1 MSRVL
6 TSQVLV
12 AIDTGYDKEKEERA
26 RDYIGASGIGH
37 PCDAYQAYS
46 LRGFPNTQPDA
57 RLKRIFRLG
66 HILEDEVVKDLKEKA
81 DVRVW
86 EIDGLTG
93 RQHSYE
99 EWEGHIVCH
108 MDGHIEL
115 EDGILRVLE
124 IKSMNDASFKKF
136 VKDGV
141 KFSHPRYFAQVQM
154 MMGMSKMDE
163 CFFIAINKNN
173 SDYHA
178 EIVKYDEFEM
188 GHIKERIQRI
198 LNGEAKKISKDSS
211 DWRCRGCFKAG
222 VCWDG
227 VDVEPTSCSL
237 CQFARPKP
245 DGCWHCTK
253 HDKNANVLCSDFKLY
268 EPLPKE

>member
-6 TSQVLV
+6 SSQVLV
-12 AIDTGYDKEKEERA
+12 AIDDGYDKQKKEKA

-86 EIDGLTG
+86 ETDGLTG
-93 RQHSYE
+93 RQHTYE

-115 EDGILRVLE
+115 DDGVLRVLE

-136 VKDGV
+136 LKDGV
-141 KFSHPRYFAQVQM
+141 KYSHPRYFGQVQM

-178 EIVKYDEFEM
+178 EIV
-188 GHIKERIQRI
+188 R
-198 LNGEAKKISKDSS
+198 
-211 DWRCRGCFKAG
+211 
-222 VCWDG
+222 V
-227 VDVEPTSCSL
+227 
-237 CQFARPKP
+237 
-245 DGCWHCTK
+245 
-253 HDKNANVLCSDFKLY
+253 
-268 EPLPKE
+268 